1 MNNIFKKMKT
11 SLSNKK
17 IFYFLTILI
26 LILLSFNSCSENSK
40 EDNPFKIVE
49 NNLERS
55 IIELNLRIHIMS
67 DIIMIH
73 P

>member
-26 LILLSFNSCSENSK
+26 LILLSFNSCLENSK